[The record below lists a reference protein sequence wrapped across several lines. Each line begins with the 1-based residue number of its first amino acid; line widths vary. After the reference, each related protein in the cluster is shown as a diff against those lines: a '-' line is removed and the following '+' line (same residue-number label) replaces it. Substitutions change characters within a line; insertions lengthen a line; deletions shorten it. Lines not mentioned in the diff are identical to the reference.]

1 MINSQEEFFIIEQ
14 IFYGI
19 IDIAIAIAEAD
30 FGTIQLLDDTTQHL
44 KIVAQRGFPQYWLN
58 YWEHVSR
65 GEGSYGS
72 ALEQGERIIIED
84 IYHSSLFEGE
94 SLDIQLRAGVRAI
107 QSTPLIN
114 RDGKVIGMFSTHYK
128 IPHTPNKSLLIVFD
142 ILAKHAVDSIEQI
155 KLQKILM
162 KQKEELKEEVS
173 IREEIILM
181 LGHELKNPLT
191 SSKITAQIGKMLIEQ
206 EKFEEIKF
214 KKLFDTW
221 VEQIETMEHLI
232 ETMLDTTAISE
243 GWFFFNPQ
251 EIDLNELLMKI
262 TKRFGPLVTYKGTSV
277 VGFWDSYRIEQIVIN
292 LITNGIKYG
301 KGNPVNVTLIIVESE
316 TLKIIVQDFGIG
328 IAPENRERI
337 FKKFERVNHKSTIS
351 GMGLGLYIVN
361 QIVTKLGGNINLDS
375 QLGCG
380 STFTVTLPLHATL
393 LKTSNN
399 NTTRW
404 SEVPP
409 IKLF

>member
-1 MINSQEEFFIIEQ
+1 MINSQEDFFIIEQ
-14 IFYGI
+14 IFHGI

-30 FGTIQLLDDTTQHL
+30 FGNIQLLDDTTQHL

-58 YWEHVSR
+58 YWEHASR

-72 ALEQGERIIIED
+72 VLEQGERIIIED
-84 IYHSSLFEGE
+84 IYYSSLFGGE
-94 SLDIQLRAGVRAI
+94 SLEIQLRAGVRAI

-114 RDGKVIGMFSTHYK
+114 HDGKVIGLISTHYK
-128 IPHTPNKSLLIVFD
+128 IPHKPNKSLLIVLD

-155 KLQKILM
+155 KLQKILL

-173 IREEIILM
+173 IREEFILM
-181 LGHELKNPLT
+181 LGHELKNSLT
-191 SSKITAQIGKMLIEQ
+191 SSKINAQIGKMLIEQ

-214 KKLFDTW
+214 KKLFDTCL
-221 VEQIETMEHLI
+221 EQIETIEHLI

-301 KGNPVNVTLIIVESE
+301 KGNPVNVALNMVESE
-316 TLKIIVQDFGIG
+316 NLKIIVQDFGIG
-328 IAPENRERI
+328 IAPENREKI
-337 FKKFERVNHKSTIS
+337 FKKFERVDQKSRECS
-351 GMGLGLYIVN
+351 SN
-361 QIVTKLGGNINLDS
+361 CVTSLI
-375 QLGCG
+375 
-380 STFTVTLPLHATL
+380 
-393 LKTSNN
+393 
-399 NTTRW
+399 
-404 SEVPP
+404 
-409 IKLF
+409 I

>member
-128 IPHTPNKSLLIVFD
+128 IPHKPNKSLLIVFD

-328 IAPENRERI
+328 IAPENREKI
-337 FKKFERVNHKSTIS
+337 FKKFERVNHKSTIR

-361 QIVTKLGGNINLDS
+361 QIVTKLEGNINLES
-375 QLGCG
+375 QLGFG

-393 LKTSNN
+393 PNTSNN
-399 NTTRW
+399 NTTHGA
-404 SEVPP
+404 
-409 IKLF
+409 KFL

>member
-1 MINSQEEFFIIEQ
+1 MINSQEDFFIIEQ
-14 IFYGI
+14 IFHGI

-30 FGTIQLLDDTTQHL
+30 FGNIQLLDDTTQHL

-58 YWEHVSR
+58 YWEHASR

-72 ALEQGERIIIED
+72 VLEQGERIIIED
-84 IYHSSLFEGE
+84 IYHSSLFGGE
-94 SLDIQLRAGVRAI
+94 SLEIQLRAGVRAI

-114 RDGKVIGMFSTHYK
+114 HDGKVIGLISTHYK
-128 IPHTPNKSLLIVFD
+128 IPHKPNKSLLIVLD

-155 KLQKILM
+155 KLQKILL

-173 IREEIILM
+173 IREEFILM
-181 LGHELKNPLT
+181 LGHELKNSLT
-191 SSKITAQIGKMLIEQ
+191 SSKINAQIGKMLIEQ

-214 KKLFDTW
+214 KKLFDTCL
-221 VEQIETMEHLI
+221 EQIETIEHLI

-301 KGNPVNVTLIIVESE
+301 KGNPVNVALNMVESE
-316 TLKIIVQDFGIG
+316 NLKIIVQDFGIG
-328 IAPENRERI
+328 IAPENREKI
-337 FKKFERVNHKSTIS
+337 FKKFERVDQKSTIS

-375 QLGCG
+375 QLGYG

-393 LKTSNN
+393 PKISNKI
-399 NTTRW
+399 
-404 SEVPP
+404 
-409 IKLF
+409 IKSHMDN